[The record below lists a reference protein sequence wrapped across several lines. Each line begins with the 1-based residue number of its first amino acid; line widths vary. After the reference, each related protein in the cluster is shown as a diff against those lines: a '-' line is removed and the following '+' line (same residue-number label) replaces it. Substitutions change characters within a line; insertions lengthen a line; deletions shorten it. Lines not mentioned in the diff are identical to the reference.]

1 MALVTF
7 TGTGQLNGIVNIN
20 TTIEVNETTVK
31 NLGGQ
36 NRSQV
41 KKAIV
46 EREYPGVKIDPN
58 NISWRIVKESNKKVK
73 SETSV
78 QSKSVKNNP
87 KSKPFSIGNVFMWI
101 LFFPFKLV
109 WWLIKNLA
117 KDTWRNDH
125 LDTSNDRKWDKFNYK
140 YR

>member
-78 QSKSVKNNP
+78 Q
-87 KSKPFSIGNVFMWI
+87 
-101 LFFPFKLV
+101 
-109 WWLIKNLA
+109 
-117 KDTWRNDH
+117 
-125 LDTSNDRKWDKFNYK
+125 
-140 YR
+140 